1 MKSILAWLPALMAVA
16 VGVGTVGESVSFA
29 AEDAIEI
36 TEWVVPWENTRP
48 RDPYVD
54 GQGRVWFVGQV
65 GNYLAYLD
73 PQTGRFERYELDA
86 GTGPHNLIVD
96 DDGFV
101 WYAGNRA
108 SHIGRL
114 DPKTGKLTKHKMPDT
129 AAGDPHT
136 LTFDGNG
143 DIWFTVQR
151 GNFVGKLGTRTG
163 SIELVSVP
171 TARARPYGIVVDGNN
186 RAWFCELGTNKLASI
201 DPETLELEEI
211 ELPRADTRP
220 RRLQVASDGQLWYV
234 DYTGGY
240 LGRLDPVTGDIEE
253 WLVPGWCQR
262 TALRDGHRRPRP
274 ALVRRDR
281 RRPESVCW
289 LRSVNG
295 DVLLDDLDR
304 QRRRQRAAHVLSS
317 SRSRN
322 LVWHRLEHHR
332 TSTRPVACR
341 GTIIEGP
348 PPTTA
353 RVSTT
358 DTSAHDVS

>member
-1 MKSILAWLPALMAVA
+1 MKSTLAWLPALMVVA

-73 PQTGRFERYELDA
+73 PQTGRFKRYELDE

-96 DDGFV
+96 DDGVV

-114 DPKTGKLTKHKMPDT
+114 DPKTGELTKYKMPDT

-163 SIELVSVP
+163 SIELVSIP

-186 RAWFCELGTNKLASI
+186 RAWFCELGTNKLGSI

-240 LGRLDPVTGDIEE
+240 LGRLDPATGDIEE
-253 WLVPGWCQR
+253 WLVPGG
-262 TALRDGHRRPRP
+262 ASARPYGMAIDDHDRLCFVETGVDP
-274 ALVRRDR
+274 NRFVGFDPSTETFFSTTSIASGGGSVRHMYYHPPDR
-281 RRPESVCW
+281 EIW
-289 LRSVNG
+289 F
-295 DVLLDDLDR
+295 
-304 QRRRQRAAHVLSS
+304 
-317 SRSRN
+317 
-322 LVWHRLEHHR
+322 
-332 TSTRPVACR
+332 
-341 GTIIEGP
+341 GTDSNTIGR
-348 PPTTA
+348 A
-353 RVSTT
+353 RVP
-358 DTSAHDVS
+358 